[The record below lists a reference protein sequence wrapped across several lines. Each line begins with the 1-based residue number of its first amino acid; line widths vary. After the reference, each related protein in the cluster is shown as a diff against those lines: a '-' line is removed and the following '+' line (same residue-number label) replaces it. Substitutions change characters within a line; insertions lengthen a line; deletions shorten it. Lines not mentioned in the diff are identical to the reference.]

1 MSRSNPSSLTTNRAE
16 APSPAPF
23 RDSLAAAVAAAPTG
37 IVVSDPNQ
45 PDCPIV
51 YANPAFYRITGYSAA
66 EVIGRNC
73 RFLQGPGTDPAHV
86 HAIRRAISERRALD
100 IELVNYKRDGSR
112 FVNELHISPVFG
124 PDGALLHFFGIQH
137 DVTARE
143 KLARANQRAR
153 KLAEKSSAEKSDFLA
168 FMSHEIRTPMNGVM
182 GTVSLLLDTAL
193 DAEQRAYA
201 ETARRCGETLLATV
215 NEMLDLSRIEAGR
228 LHLEAIPFDLAKP
241 VTEVLDLLGPA
252 AAEKGIRLAASIDP
266 TLPARVVGDP
276 QRLRQVLLNLADNAV
291 KFTSFGGVGLRVE
304 RAEGE
309 EARIRFAVADTG
321 IGIPP
326 EVQRR
331 LFQRFA
337 QGAADTARRFGG
349 SGLGL
354 MICRRLVALMGGKVS
369 LASTP
374 GKGSTFAFDIPLVPV
389 AESGRPPATLLPT
402 PEAVAARVPP
412 GARGRILLAED
423 GEANQLVAAAILRKA
438 GYAVDLARDGDEA
451 VGAARTAAY
460 DLVLMDV
467 RMPRMDGYAATA
479 AIRALHGPAG
489 RVPILA
495 MTASAMAG
503 DREKC
508 LAAGMDGHLP
518 KPMDRAVLLGAV
530 AQVLDAR
537 PRRPRALAPIEEPHA
552 TLTLLDHTTLEELRS
567 AVGPG
572 RLPRLIGVFAEE
584 TRARLARLA
593 STTSLM
599 AIEEEAHGL
608 KSAAGTFGAAA
619 LREAAAALEAA
630 CVAGETRT
638 ALALRD
644 SLPALV
650 ERSLA
655 AYPVR
660 MSGNG

>member
-1 MSRSNPSSLTTNRAE
+1 MSRSKPSSPTTSSAE
-16 APSPAPF
+16 ASAPAPF
-23 RDSLAAAVAAAPTG
+23 RDALAAAVAAAPTG
-37 IVVSDPNQ
+37 IVVSDPNRA
-45 PDCPIV
+45 DCPIV
-51 YANPAFYRITGYSAA
+51 YANPAFHRITGYGPA

-73 RFLQGPGTDPAHV
+73 RFLQGPATDPASV
-86 HAIRRAISERRALD
+86 HAIRRAMAERRPAD
-100 IELVNYKRDGSR
+100 VEIVNYRRDGTR

-124 PDGALLHFFGIQH
+124 ANGELEYFFGIQH
-137 DVTARE
+137 DVTARVR
-143 KLARANQRAR
+143 LAQATQRAR
-153 KLAEKSSAEKSDFLA
+153 RAAERASAEKSDFLA

-182 GTVSLLLDTAL
+182 GTVSLLLDTTL

-201 ETARRCGETLLATV
+201 ETARRCGETLLHTV

-228 LHLEAIPFDLAKP
+228 LALEAIPFDLARP

-252 AAEKGIRLAASIDP
+252 AAEKGIRLSASIDP
-266 TLPARVVGDP
+266 LLPARLVGDP

-291 KFTSFGGVGLRVE
+291 KFTPSGGVGLRVE
-304 RAEGE
+304 RADAEG
-309 EARIRFAVADTG
+309 RVRFVVADTG

-331 LFQRFA
+331 LFRRFA

-354 MICRRLVALMGGKVS
+354 MICRQLVGLMGGRIT
-369 LASTP
+369 LTSTP
-374 GKGSTFAFDIPLVPV
+374 GKGSVFAFEIALPAV
-389 AESGRPPATLLPT
+389 AESGRPPSTLLPR
-402 PEAVAARVPP
+402 PAAATR
-412 GARGRILLAED
+412 GAATAARGRILLAED

-438 GYAVDLARDGDEA
+438 GYAVDLARDGEEA
-451 VGAARTAAY
+451 LGMARTAAY

-467 RMPRMDGYAATA
+467 RMPRMDGFAATA
-479 AIRALHGPAG
+479 AIRALPGAAG
-489 RVPILA
+489 RVPIIA

-503 DREKC
+503 DRERC
-508 LAAGMDGHLP
+508 IGAGMDGHLA
-518 KPMDRAVLLGAV
+518 KPTDRATLLGAV
-530 AQVLDAR
+530 EEALDAR
-537 PRRPRALAPIEEPHA
+537 PRRPRAVGPADEPHTAPALLDLA
-552 TLTLLDHTTLEELRS
+552 TLDELRS

-593 STTSLM
+593 ATADLG

-619 LREAAAALEAA
+619 LRQAAEALETA
-630 CVAGETRT
+630 CVAKDSAA

-644 SLPALV
+644 TLPPLV

-655 AYPVR
+655 AYPLR
-660 MSGNG
+660 MSGGI

>member
-1 MSRSNPSSLTTNRAE
+1 MSRSNPSSPTTSSAA

-23 RDSLAAAVAAAPTG
+23 RDALAAAVAAAPTG

-45 PDCPIV
+45 ADCPIV
-51 YANPAFYRITGYSAA
+51 YANPAFFRISGYGPA

-86 HAIRRAISERRALD
+86 HAIRRAIAERRPLD
-100 IELVNYKRDGSR
+100 IELVNDRRDGTR

-124 PDGALLHFFGIQH
+124 ADGALQYFLGIQH

-143 KLARANQRAR
+143 KLARATQRAR
-153 KLAEKSSAEKSDFLA
+153 RAAERASAEKSDFLA

-182 GTVSLLLDTAL
+182 GTISLLLDTGL

-201 ETARRCGETLLATV
+201 ETARRCGETLLSTM

-228 LHLEAIPFDLAKP
+228 LALEAIPFPLAQP

-252 AAEKGIRLAASIDP
+252 AAEKGIRLSASIEP
-266 TLPARVVGDP
+266 LLPARVVGDP

-291 KFTSFGGVGLRVE
+291 KFTSMGGVGIRVE
-304 RAEGE
+304 RAEGDG
-309 EARIRFAVADTG
+309 RVRFAVADTG

-331 LFQRFA
+331 LFRRFT

-354 MICRRLVALMGGKVS
+354 MICKQLVGLMGGKVS
-369 LASTP
+369 IASTP
-374 GKGSTFAFDIPLVPV
+374 GKGSVFSFDIPLATV
-389 AESGRPPATLLPT
+389 AESGRPPATLLPA
-402 PEAVAARVPP
+402 PAASVPRRGG

-438 GYAVDLARDGDEA
+438 GYAVDLARDGEEA
-451 VGAARTAAY
+451 VGMARTAAY
-460 DLVLMDV
+460 DLILMDV
-467 RMPRMDGYAATA
+467 RMPRMDGFAATA
-479 AIRALHGPAG
+479 AIRALPDAAG

-495 MTASAMAG
+495 MTAAAMAG

-518 KPMDRAVLLGAV
+518 KPMDRAALLGAV
-530 AQVLDAR
+530 AEALDAR
-537 PRRPRALAPIEEPHA
+537 PRRPRAAAPAEEPHA
-552 TLTLLDHTTLEELRS
+552 TPALIDHTTLDELRS

-572 RLPRLIGVFAEE
+572 RLPRLVGVFAEE

-593 STTSLM
+593 ATEDLR
-599 AIEEEAHGL
+599 AIEDEAHGL

-630 CVAGETRT
+630 CVDGEAAT
-638 ALALRD
+638 ALALRNR
-644 SLPALV
+644 LPALV

-655 AYPVR
+655 AYPLR
-660 MSGNG
+660 LSGG